1 MKDYTKF
8 QRIKKELHCGV
19 ARGGEALVLMAKA
32 PLPGCAKTRLI
43 PRLGKEGAAR
53 LAECMLLDR
62 LESLRKVSVRRFLAF
77 SPDAARGY
85 FRETGRRAYR
95 LFSQGRGSLG
105 ERLTRIARKLM
116 EQGFARIVFVGADSP
131 LMRLSVIRQAFREL
145 RRGMDMVISPAQDGG
160 YTLIGI
166 SRFFPEIFQEIPWG
180 GQAVFKTTLFRARRL
195 HLKIGILPAGFDV
208 DVPQDLEKLKRSLR
222 RRRASSSKR
231 VFDFLT
237 QLRGL

>member
-1 MKDYTKF
+1 MEDYTKF
-8 QRIKKELHCGV
+8 QAV
-19 ARGGEALVLMAKA
+19 VLMAKA
-32 PLPGCAKTRLI
+32 PLPGRAKTRLI

-77 SPDAARGY
+77 SPEAARAY
-85 FRETGRRAYR
+85 FRGKCRRAYR

-105 ERLTRIARKLM
+105 ERLSRIARKLFS
-116 EQGFARIVFVGADSP
+116 QGFARIVFVGADSP
-131 LMRLSVIRQAFREL
+131 SMRLSVIRQAFREL
-145 RRGMDMVISPAQDGG
+145 YSGKDIVISPAQDGG

-180 GQAVFKTTLFRARRL
+180 GQAVFKTTLLRARRL
-195 HLKIGILPAGFDV
+195 RLKVEILPKGFDV
-208 DVPQDLEKLKRSLR
+208 DVPQDLKKLKRSLT

-231 VFDFLT
+231 VFNFLT